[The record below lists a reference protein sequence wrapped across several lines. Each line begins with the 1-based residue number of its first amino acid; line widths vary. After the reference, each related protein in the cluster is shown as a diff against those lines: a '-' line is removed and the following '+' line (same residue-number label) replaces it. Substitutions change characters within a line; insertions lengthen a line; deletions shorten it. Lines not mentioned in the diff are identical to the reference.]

1 MHGEELKGTSKS
13 SVSCS
18 FVRADTGETPGSDAH
33 LPAGGTGGLQWKSC
47 SALLLVLN
55 NLVGYPHW
63 GVKSRD
69 GLLVCLLVCETTL
82 PSVLVDL
89 NELGAAEGWSSLLP
103 AGLRVGVVS

>member
-33 LPAGGTGGLQWKSC
+33 PPAGGTGGLQWKSC

-55 NLVGYPHW
+55 KLVGYPHW
-63 GVKSRD
+63 RVKSR
-69 GLLVCLLVCETTL
+69 GSLLVCLPETTL